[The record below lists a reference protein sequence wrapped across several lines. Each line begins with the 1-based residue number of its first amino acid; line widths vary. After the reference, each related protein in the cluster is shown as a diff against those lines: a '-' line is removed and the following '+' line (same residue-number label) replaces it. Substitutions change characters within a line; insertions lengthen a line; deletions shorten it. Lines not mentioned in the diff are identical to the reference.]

1 MWHNFLV
8 SCDVRRN
15 GMATERKKVICS
27 SQDTLTGADFLG
39 IKSDVWREK
48 SSDQYNGI
56 QDLYLIFVVLTR

>member
-1 MWHNFLV
+1 MYMWHNFLV

-48 SSDQYNGI
+48 SSDQ
-56 QDLYLIFVVLTR
+56 